1 VNFIIPLKKTR
12 IWKDLFTK
20 KFYKTPINVPFGAN
34 DLLNKTRRLDM
45 GTAKIDIDK
54 LLDSTANLTSEKYM
68 NKLKK
73 IEIDKLLEQTQDW
86 LRITTII
93 NSR

>member
-1 VNFIIPLKKTR
+1 
-12 IWKDLFTK
+12 
-20 KFYKTPINVPFGAN
+20 
-34 DLLNKTRRLDM
+34 M
-45 GTAKIDIDK
+45 GTKIIDIDK
-54 LLDSTANLTSEKYM
+54 LLDSTANLTSDKYI

-86 LRITTII
+86 LRMTTII